1 MTASAHYSRPIDNGN
16 NWSTSLIW
24 GRNHDTFTRHNV
36 NSYLLE
42 TVYPVSRRNL
52 LTGRAELVDK
62 DELFADDP
70 DLESRLAADSGGH
83 FPDRRVHDGLH
94 AGPWARFHTLQS
106 GSEPMS

>member
-24 GRNHDTFTRHNV
+24 GRNHDTFTRQNV

-70 DLESRLAADSGGH
+70 DLESRPVG
-83 FPDRRVHDGLH
+83 
-94 AGPWARFHTLQS
+94 ARATSSLS
-106 GSEPMS
+106 LPPINRIGELPG